1 MGRDRDPFDRTL
13 QTLRERLA
21 TSRPLQGAPLAVN
34 VLAAEFGVSPTP
46 VREVLARLAGEGL
59 ITHTLAGYVGVT
71 HGRESLADLYGLA
84 EILAGAAVAQAA
96 PAPMALG
103 SGALGTDAFD
113 QALASAA
120 NRAVAAAL
128 RRVRAQLAP
137 FGQAERL
144 VLGDQDRA
152 AFNAN
157 AAQGASPAALA
168 AQARRYFRRRARRSG
183 DILTRAL
190 GLA

>member
-21 TSRPLQGAPLAVN
+21 RSGPLQGAPLAVN
-34 VLAAEFGVSPTP
+34 GLAAEFGVSQTP

-59 ITHTLAGYVGVT
+59 IVHTLAGYAGVT

-84 EILAGAAVAQAA
+84 EILAGAAVAGAS
-96 PAPMALG
+96 PALA
-103 SGALGTDAFD
+103 SAGARSDLDAFD
-113 QALASAA
+113 QALASGA

-128 RRVRAQLAP
+128 DRARAQLAP

-144 VLGDQDRA
+144 VLGDQDRT
-152 AFNAN
+152 AFNA
-157 AAQGASPAALA
+157 AAARGAGPAVLA
-168 AQARRYFRRRARRSG
+168 AQARRYFRRRARRAG
-183 DILTRAL
+183 DILARAL